1 MGPHGGTDLVEGPVE
16 KVVRNEIVEAIQSMK
31 SGKATGTSEVSVEMI
46 VASGK
51 IGVKVMMEL
60 CQRVLDGRGMP
71 DEWKTSVI
79 VPIFK
84 GKGDVMSCGSYRGVK
99 LLEHAMKIVE
109 RVLERRIRILV
120 NLNEMQFGFMPGKG
134 TVDAIFIV
142 RRMQEEYQKKDKK
155 LYMCFVDIEKAFDR
169 VPRKVM
175 EWAMRKK
182 GLLEVIVRAVKSLY
196 NGAKT
201 RVRVGSAYS
210 EEFEVKVGVHQGS
223 VLPPLLFAIVV
234 DVITGNA
241 RRGVVN
247 ELLYA
252 GDLVIMS
259 EDMEDL
265 KERFWNWK
273 NALESKGLKVNTRK
287 TKLMVSGS
295 EGELYKSKIDPC
307 RVCGRRV
314 MANSVLCTK
323 CGSGFMANVQK

>member
-1 MGPHGGTDLVEGPVE
+1 ME
-16 KVVRNEIVEAIQSMK
+16 KVVRNEIVQAMQRMK

-46 VASGK
+46 VASCE

-84 GKGDVMSCGSYRGVK
+84 GKSDVMSCGSYKGVK

-109 RVLERRIRILV
+109 KVLERRIQTLV
-120 NLNEMQFGFMPGKG
+120 DLNEMQFGFMPGKG
-134 TVDAIFIV
+134 TVDAILIV

-155 LYMCFVDIEKAFDR
+155 LYMSLVDMEKAFDR

-182 GLLEVIVRAVKSLY
+182 GLSEVIVRAVMSLY
-196 NGAKT
+196 DGAKT

-223 VLPPLLFAIVV
+223 VLSPLLFAIGV
-234 DVITGNA
+234 DVITENA

-252 GDLVIMS
+252 DDLVVMS

-265 KERFWNWK
+265 KERF
-273 NALESKGLKVNTRK
+273 
-287 TKLMVSGS
+287 
-295 EGELYKSKIDPC
+295 
-307 RVCGRRV
+307 
-314 MANSVLCTK
+314 
-323 CGSGFMANVQK
+323 